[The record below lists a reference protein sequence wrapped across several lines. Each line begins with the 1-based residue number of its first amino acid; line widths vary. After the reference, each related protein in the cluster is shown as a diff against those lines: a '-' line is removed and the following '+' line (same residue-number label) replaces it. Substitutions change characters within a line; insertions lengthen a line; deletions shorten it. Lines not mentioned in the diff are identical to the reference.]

1 MSRTT
6 TTPHRIGT
14 SLSHHGWGSVRPV
27 RELADEVPRE
37 QTGLDLL
44 AKAGA
49 VLDVLTA
56 GGEVSAGD
64 IAAAT
69 GQPVSSVYRLLTN
82 LQATGLVEPASQ
94 RGLFRL
100 GLDCLR
106 IGAAL
111 EERLDVRVAAVPELR
126 ALQKDTGATAFL
138 CLPRDDRAVCI
149 ERIEGPDVRWL
160 AMRLGDSLPLHRG
173 GAPLALLAN
182 LPAGERDVLVATFA
196 ERQEVTAGSLRAR
209 INDTRR
215 RGYAVSDQDVT
226 PGVAAL
232 GAPIFNHRGEVE
244 AAVSISGLRELL
256 LASEGPTTR
265 LLATAQRISAA
276 LGWLGGTRG

>member
-1 MSRTT
+1 MTAL
-6 TTPHRIGT
+6 PLGNA
-14 SLSHHGWGSVRPV
+14 SLSHRGWSTVRQV
-27 RELADEVPRE
+27 RDLAAEAPRE

-111 EERLDVRVAAVPELR
+111 EERLDVRAAAVPELR
-126 ALQKDTGATAFL
+126 ALQKATGATAFL
-138 CLPRDDRAVCI
+138 CLPREDRAVCI
-149 ERIEGPDVRWL
+149 ERIEGSDVRWL

-182 LPAGERDVLVATFA
+182 LPTGERDVLVATFA
-196 ERQEVTAGSLRAR
+196 ERQDVTAGSLRAR

-256 LASEGPTTR
+256 LSSEEPTTR
-265 LLATAQRISAA
+265 LLATAQRISAG
-276 LGWLGGTRG
+276 LGWQGGGQGG